1 MRLVLLVAAAT
12 LAAGCSSLS
21 NNGSSG
27 GYNVDQ
33 GKMAAV
39 EQYAARLGVQ
49 VIWINPPRK
58 SAPETGG

>member
-1 MRLVLLVAAAT
+1 MKLVLPIAVAT
-12 LAAGCSSLS
+12 LFTGCSSLS

-27 GYNVDQ
+27 AYNVDQ